1 MVFWS
6 TSEYQNEDS
15 QGQTARRGQG
25 RQEGDQQAE
34 EEGHEEQDD
43 EEDDADHCRRWHKG
57 WQLKNIGK
65 QRSAKHPFNL

>member
-1 MVFWS
+1 MLFSS

-15 QGQTARRGQG
+15 QGQTARRCQG

-43 EEDDADHCRRWHKG
+43 EEDDADHCRR
-57 WQLKNIGK
+57 
-65 QRSAKHPFNL
+65 